1 MALIRLN
8 SASISFGD
16 QPVLDGVDL
25 AIDADQRIALVGRNG
40 TGKSTLLKILAG
52 MIKPDS
58 GERTTVKNLRLAY
71 LQQDV
76 PVDLEGSIYSV
87 VASGLADLGTLLS
100 EFQAT
105 TQLLAD
111 PAGHDLP
118 ALQDKLAKQQEQLDN
133 NDGWRLQSQVE
144 ETLSRLQLDGNQR
157 FEQLSG
163 GLKRRVLLGRA
174 LLQDPQILLLDE
186 PTNHLDIESVT
197 WLEKYLSGLR
207 CTIAFVT
214 HDRAFLESLANRIID
229 LDRGHI
235 SDWPGNYQR
244 YLQGKADLLKNEEE
258 SNALFDKKLAQEE
271 TWIRQGIKARRTRNE
286 GRVRALK
293 KLRQEHAQRRNL
305 SGNANMQVNQA
316 ARSGKKVIEASN
328 ISFGFEDKKLVSNF
342 SLTLMRGDKL
352 GLIGPNGVGK
362 STLVNLLLGKLEPQ
376 QGEIKHGTNLEIA
389 YFDQMRSVLRPD
401 LSAQDNVSGGKDMIE
416 INGETRHIIGYMQE
430 FLFSPERARAP
441 ITALSGGETNRLM
454 LAKLFLQPSNVL
466 VLDEPTNDLDIE
478 TLELLE
484 DLLANYPG
492 TVILISHDRSFID
505 NVVTSTIVFNGSGKL
520 AEFVGGYTDW
530 LQQSGQSGKVAS
542 SAKKKSGGKNSQGK
556 AAQSSKQPSA
566 QIEKANDPEKSAKP
580 IKLSYKLQRELEQLP
595 QQIDKLEEE
604 ISQLEKTMSDP
615 DFYKNQDTDDSSFN
629 DTVERARQAAAE
641 LDLAYQRWD
650 ELESMKTPE

>member
-16 QPVLDGVDL
+16 QPVLDNVDL

-87 VASGLADLGTLLS
+87 VASGLENIGTLVAD
-100 EFQAT
+100 FQAT
-105 TQLLAD
+105 TQQLAEPD
-111 PAGHDLP
+111 NSHSEE
-118 ALQDKLAKQQEQLDN
+118 LQNRLAKLQEQLDN

-144 ETLSRLQLDGNQR
+144 ETLSRLQLDGNGR

-197 WLEKYLSGLR
+197 WLEKYLAGLR

-244 YLQGKADLLKNEEE
+244 YLQGKADLLKDEEQA
-258 SNALFDKKLAQEE
+258 NALFDKKLAQEE

-293 KLRQEHAQRRNL
+293 KLRQEHAQRRNQ
-305 SGNANMQVNQA
+305 GGTANLQVNQA
-316 ARSGKKVIEASN
+316 ARSGKKVIEATDV
-328 ISFGFEDKKLVSNF
+328 SFGFDDNKLVDKF

-416 INGETRHIIGYMQE
+416 MNGETRHIIGYMQE
-430 FLFSPERARAP
+430 FLFAPERARAP

-505 NVVTSTIVFNGSGKL
+505 NVVTSTVVFNGSGKL

-530 LQQSGQSGKVAS
+530 LHQSGNAASGKKKASKNNQSNLSLSNGAS
-542 SAKKKSGGKNSQGK
+542 SEA
-556 AAQSSKQPSA
+556 
-566 QIEKANDPEKSAKP
+566 SAKP
-580 IKLSYKLQRELEQLP
+580 AKQAKLSYKLQRELEQLP
-595 QQIDKLEEE
+595 QLIDDLEGE
-604 ISQLEKTMSDP
+604 ISQLEKTMSEP
-615 DFYKNQDTDDSSFN
+615 DFYKTSGPNDNSVN
-629 DTVERARQAAAE
+629 DTVDRAKKAAE
-641 LDLAYQRWD
+641 ELDQAYQRWD
-650 ELESMKTPE
+650 ELESMKAAG

>member
-16 QPVLDGVDL
+16 QPVLDNVDL

-58 GERTTVKNLRLAY
+58 GECTTVKNLRLAY

-87 VASGLADLGTLLS
+87 VASGLENIGTLLS
-100 EFQAT
+100 DFQAT
-105 TQLLAD
+105 TQLLAE
-111 PAGHDLP
+111 PANSDSQE
-118 ALQDKLAKQQEQLDN
+118 LQNRLAKLQEQLDN

-144 ETLSRLQLDGNQR
+144 ETLSRLQLNGNGC

-174 LLQDPQILLLDE
+174 LLQEPQILLLDE

-197 WLEKYLSGLR
+197 WLEKYLAGLR

-244 YLQGKADLLKNEEE
+244 YLQGKADLLKDEEQA
-258 SNALFDKKLAQEE
+258 NALFDKKLAQEE

-293 KLRQEHAQRRNL
+293 KLRQEHAQRRNQ

-316 ARSGKKVIEASN
+316 ARSGKKVIEATD
-328 ISFGFEDKKLVSNF
+328 ISFGFDGTKLVDKF

-362 STLVNLLLGKLEPQ
+362 STLVNLLLGKLDPQ

-416 INGETRHIIGYMQE
+416 MNGETRHIIGYMQE

-505 NVVTSTIVFNGSGKL
+505 NVVTSTIVFNGSGRL

-530 LQQSGQSGKVAS
+530 LHQSGNAAATG
-542 SAKKKSGGKNSQGK
+542 KKKTASKNSPGSSSQPAI
-556 AAQSSKQPSA
+556 AATQTQEKTPKQA
-566 QIEKANDPEKSAKP
+566 
-580 IKLSYKLQRELEQLP
+580 KLSYKLQRELEQLP
-595 QQIDKLEEE
+595 QLIDDLEGE
-604 ISQLEKTMSDP
+604 ISQLEKTMSEP
-615 DFYKNQDTDDSSFN
+615 DFYKSSGPDDNSVN
-629 DTVERARQAAAE
+629 ETVDRAKQAAEE
-641 LDLAYQRWD
+641 LDQAYQRWD
-650 ELESMKTPE
+650 ELESMKAAG